1 MRRRLYFVLPDIRS
15 AHTIMDELLLDRIE
29 ENHIHFHAEQ
39 EQALGNLPKADAMEK
54 SDVVYSAMGGFLFG
68 ALFGLFGG
76 VLAYMVP
83 WWFGEVSLTVIP
95 YCMVLGAIA
104 CAAWAAAVATAAPSY
119 RIKFH
124 KNAIAQGNVLMIVS
138 VPLRRL
144 NEIRRRL
151 VSAHPEATYSG
162 VWPAEHILFP

>member
-1 MRRRLYFVLPDIRS
+1 MRRRLYFVLPNIKS
-15 AHTIMDELLLDRIE
+15 ARTMMNELLLERIE
-29 ENHIHFHAEQ
+29 ENHIHFHAEK
-39 EQALGNLPKADAMEK
+39 EQSLGNLPKAEAMEK
-54 SDVVYSAMGGFLFG
+54 SDLVYSAMGGFLFG
-68 ALFGLFGG
+68 AVFGLFGG

-124 KNAIAQGNVLMIVS
+124 RHAIEQGNILMIVS

-144 NEIRRRL
+144 NEIRHRL
-151 VSAHPEATYSG
+151 VNGHPEATYSG

>member
-15 AHTIMDELLLDRIE
+15 AQAIMEELLLDRID
-29 ENHIHFHAEQ
+29 ENHIHFHAEK
-39 EQALGNLPKADAMEK
+39 EQTLGNLPKANAVEK
-54 SDVVYSAMGGFLFG
+54 SDVVYSALAGFLFG
-68 ALFGLFGG
+68 AVFGVCGG
-76 VLAYMVP
+76 ILAYLVP
-83 WWFGEVSLTVIP
+83 WWFGEVSLRVIP

-119 RIKFH
+119 RIKLH
-124 KNAIAQGNVLMIVS
+124 KQQIEDGNILMIVS

-144 NEIRRRL
+144 QAVRQRL
-151 VSAHPEATYSG
+151 LKAHPEASYSG

>member
-1 MRRRLYFVLPDIRS
+1 MRRRLYFVLPNVKS
-15 AHTIMDELLLDRIE
+15 AHALMDELLLNRIE
-29 ENHIHFHAEQ
+29 ENHIHFHADQ
-39 EQALGNLPKADAMEK
+39 QQSLGNLPKADAMEK

-68 ALFGLFGG
+68 AIVGLFGG
-76 VLAYMVP
+76 MLAYMVP
-83 WWFGEVSLTVIP
+83 WWFGEVPLTVIP

-119 RIKFH
+119 RIRSY
-124 KNAIAQGNVLMIVS
+124 KNEIEQGSILMIVS

-144 NEIRRRL
+144 NEIRHRL
-151 VSAHPEATYSG
+151 VNAHPEATYSG